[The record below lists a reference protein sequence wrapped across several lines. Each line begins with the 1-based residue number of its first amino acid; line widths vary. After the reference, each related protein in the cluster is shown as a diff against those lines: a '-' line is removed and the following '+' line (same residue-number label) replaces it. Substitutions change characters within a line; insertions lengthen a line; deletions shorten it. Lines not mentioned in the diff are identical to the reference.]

1 MDDPKYVDIH
11 GLSKALWEPESRPHP
26 VTIRN
31 WCRQRKIPYFKLGS
45 GKGGRVYFDVDSV
58 REHLKQHH
66 LISPY

>member
-1 MDDPKYVDIH
+1 MPENKYVDIR
-11 GLSKALWEPESRPHP
+11 GLSEALWESKARPHP

-31 WCRQRKIPYFKLGS
+31 WCRQRKIPYFKVGS
-45 GKGGRVYFDVDSV
+45 GKGGRVYFDVDLV